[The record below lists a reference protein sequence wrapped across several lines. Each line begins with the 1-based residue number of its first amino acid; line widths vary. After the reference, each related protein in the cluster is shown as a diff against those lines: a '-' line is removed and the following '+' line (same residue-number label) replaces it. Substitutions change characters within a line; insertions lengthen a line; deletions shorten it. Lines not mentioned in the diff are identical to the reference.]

1 MNNLATPSELLR
13 PEYSFFPP
21 AAAGSNASGVSWSA
35 VVGGAFVAASLAL
48 ILSILGVGL
57 GLSSISP
64 WTGVGATA
72 AGIGVSAIVWL
83 IVTNMLASGLGGYLA
98 GRLRTK
104 WTGVH
109 SDEVYFRDTAHGFL
123 AWAVAIV
130 ISATFLASEASSI
143 VGTTA
148 KLAGASASGTGAA
161 AAIPAMVTATPALP
175 SVVAGASGPAPGSSS
190 AQPAY
195 SAYLTDSLF
204 RNDRATPDSAQD
216 LRPEVGRI
224 IAEALRRGTLPNA
237 DRTYAAQVVASRTGM
252 SQADAELR
260 VDAVY
265 AQAKSAAADA
275 ELGARI
281 VADQARQG
289 AAKASLWIFVALL
302 AGAFCASLAATIGGR
317 QRDQVVAATA

>member
-1 MNNLATPSELLR
+1 MNDLVTPHEALR
-13 PEYSFFPP
+13 PEHFTLLPVSE
-21 AAAGSNASGVSWSA
+21 SSASGVSWSA
-35 VVGGAFVAASLAL
+35 VIAGAVVIASLAL

-72 AGIGVSAIVWL
+72 ATVGLSAVVWL
-83 IVTNMLASGLGGYLA
+83 VVTQAIASGLGGYLA
-98 GRLRTK
+98 GRLRIK
-104 WTGVH
+104 WTNVH
-109 SDEVYFRDTAHGFL
+109 RDEVYFRDTAHGFL
-123 AWAVAIV
+123 AWAVAVV
-130 ISATFLASEASSI
+130 ITAAFLASAATSI

-148 KLAGASASGTGAA
+148 RLATPAAGTGTAA
-161 AAIPAMVTATPALP
+161 AAGGIEATAAPAIPNVPAVTPSPAAGSQ
-175 SVVAGASGPAPGSSS
+175 SVQSP
-190 AQPAY
+190 Y
-195 SAYLTDSLF
+195 RAYLTDSLF
-204 RNDRATPDSAQD
+204 RNDRTTPDSVQD

-224 IAEALRRGTLPNA
+224 LGEALRRGTLPNA

-252 SQADAELR
+252 SQSDAELR

-265 AQAKSAAADA
+265 AQAKSVAADA

-281 VADQARQG
+281 VADQARQA

-317 QRDQVVAATA
+317 QRDHVVGPTA